1 MNDVV
6 SDEFGPNTYKSE
18 EPYIVLYILYIAIQL
33 NPPHINYLL
42 WTVGGSSE
50 KKISTYDP

>member
-42 WTVGGSSE
+42 WTLGGSSE